1 MTDRITVQVCADDPL
16 SEAGVIS
23 LLRPRPEI
31 RLYDGADDPAVTVV
45 TADISDPAGYQLL
58 RTAQHSGSSRLV
70 LLVSHLHDH
79 QLSLAAECGAAGI
92 MWRASVDSDRLVR
105 IIQTVATGDGHL
117 PPGLQTRLLHLLGQ
131 LHGRDQNLGIGRV
144 AEREIDVLR
153 LVAEGYDTPEIALKL
168 SFSERTIKNVLHAF
182 ITRHHLRN
190 RSHAVAFALRKGL
203 I

>member
-1 MTDRITVQVCADDPL
+1 MTDRITVQVCADDPI

-31 RLYDGADDPAVTVV
+31 RLDDGADDPAVTVV
-45 TADISDPAGYQLL
+45 AADISDPAGYQLL

-70 LLVSHLHDH
+70 LLVSRLLDH

-105 IIQTVATGDGHL
+105 MIQTVATGDGHL
-117 PPGLQTRLLHLLGQ
+117 PPDLQTRLLHLLGQ
-131 LHGRDQNLGIGRV
+131 LHGREQSLG